1 MAEQEPDL
9 HSRRQDEERAVAE
22 RRPEPH
28 SPLSQ
33 PATDPDPTEWPD
45 PYDKRPDPRVPPPG
59 SDDPRPAGP
68 GATSTS
74 EPHPREDPEAEPVEA
89 PERERLDD

>member
-1 MAEQEPDL
+1 MADQEPDS

-45 PYDKRPDPRVPPPG
+45 PYDKRPDPRVLSRPG
-59 SDDPRPAGP
+59 
-68 GATSTS
+68 
-74 EPHPREDPEAEPVEA
+74 VIV
-89 PERERLDD
+89 